1 MSSQVSHCVSVTGA
15 PPHHPRPS
23 ISLPELVFQMS
34 EVPNQVQTR
43 RGAGNRICIKERQE
57 NMDSISVFV
66 RRSGPL
72 LRLQR
77 PALNQEAKVLLST
90 LQPCLPSVPSM
101 MARRVIL
108 KVKG

>member
-1 MSSQVSHCVSVTGA
+1 
-15 PPHHPRPS
+15 
-23 ISLPELVFQMS
+23 MS
-34 EVPNQVQTR
+34 ELPNQVQIR
-43 RGAGNRICIKERQE
+43 RGAGNRTCIKERQE

-66 RRSGPL
+66 PGSRPL
-72 LRLQR
+72 CRLQS
-77 PALNQEAKVLLST
+77 PALNQEAKVLLSTLSRVLRAPLTATVILLLLST